1 VIARAGRCLALALA
15 LLGASAQASEW
26 VTRFQEQGV
35 TVQTREVDGSGYHA
49 FRATT
54 TLAASPEAVLARLR
68 DIDSYTEWF
77 PDTPEARLVNVESV
91 GGDVWFN
98 YLRTDVP
105 WPVKDRDTVYRNRL
119 LRSNDG
125 LRIEIVADP
134 DVLPETRR
142 VVRIRSAGG
151 FWDMRAADGG
161 TAVHWQFHLDP
172 GGNLSPALANPRVLE
187 TPKGALRALRAYF
200 AAD

>member
-1 VIARAGRCLALALA
+1 MTAAVGRCLALALA
-15 LLGASAQASEW
+15 VLAASAQASEW
-26 VTRFQEQGV
+26 VTRFHEQGV

-77 PDTPEARLVNVESV
+77 PDTPEARLVNVEGV
-91 GGDVWFN
+91 GGVGEDVWFN

-119 LRSNDG
+119 LRSEDS

-134 DVLPETRR
+134 DVLPDEVATAAPTS
-142 VVRIRSAGG
+142 SA
-151 FWDMRAADGG
+151 
-161 TAVHWQFHLDP
+161 
-172 GGNLSPALANPRVLE
+172 
-187 TPKGALRALRAYF
+187 
-200 AAD
+200 